1 MDLRLPEIWAIFAF
15 KRARTFELVGN
26 FILLYSVYIFCNCFR
41 RNSRWFADSFFHY
54 SESNGILL
62 SAQPKSIVWHV
73 GRAVEKKAK
82 LVLENSQKIQN
93 IVDNFHPSSNR
104 WNLHVNHPRCLLPIS
119 SQKLYMVQVIT
130 PMYIPNDERLD
141 RYGIHKIFR

>member
-1 MDLRLPEIWAIFAF
+1 MDLRLSKILTVFAF

-26 FILLYSVYIFCNCFR
+26 FILLNFVHIFCNCFNC
-41 RNSRWFADSFFHY
+41 NSRWFVDSFFHY

-73 GRAVEKKAK
+73 GRAGEKEAK
-82 LVLENSQKIQN
+82 LVLENSQEIQN
-93 IVDNFHPSSNR
+93 IVDNFHSSSNR

-119 SQKLYMVQVIT
+119 SRKLYMVQVIT
-130 PMYIPNDERLD
+130 PMYIPNDEYLD